1 MSNAGLRLPSDNEA
15 KEHAMNLPAMRS
27 GQLWSFP
34 RLFGRLL
41 LLLAALIGLGAASGN
56 ALAQARY
63 QAAGVAVA
71 SLDWP
76 THAVNDVALLFVE
89 TAGGQV
95 PTLSVP
101 AGFVEV
107 TGSPQATG
115 AGAAGTR
122 ITVFWARATSTTMA
136 SPTIVGPA
144 DHMYAR
150 IITYRGVVT
159 AGNPWDVTGGGVK
172 AAASTSVTVTGVTTT
187 VANARIVQAVA
198 RDNDSAAAA
207 FSAETNANLTGIAE
221 RNDAGTTI
229 GGGGGLGIWDGLK
242 ATAGATGNTTANVA
256 SSINAFFTIALR
268 PQGAAAPTYQAAGTQ
283 YMGSGSNALSPDWPA
298 HSTNDVALLF
308 VESAGDQP
316 VTLSVPAGFVEVLNS
331 PQATGTT
338 AAGTRLTVFW
348 ARATSSAMTAPTI
361 ADPGDHVWARIITYR
376 GVVHSGNPWDV
387 TGGGVK
393 AAASTSVTVTGVTT
407 TAANTLVVQAV
418 ARHDDRATA
427 AFSAE
432 TNANLTGIAER
443 SDAGTTSNNGGGIG
457 IWDGRKATAGA
468 TGNTTA
474 NVTSSINAF
483 LTIALKSQPG
493 PIFSNAGTAVGGAG
507 NVSLTWPAHAIDD
520 VALLFVESAGGEPA
534 TLSVPAGFVQ
544 VTSSP
549 QATGTTTNGTRIT
562 VFWARATSAAMPNPT
577 VLDPGNHVYAQ
588 IITYRGVVNTGD
600 PWDITGGGVK
610 TPASTSVT
618 LSEVTTSVTDTLIVQ
633 AVARDNDSAAAAF
646 SNQTNANLT
655 GIGERSDAG
664 TTSNNGGGFA
674 IWDGYKATAGAT
686 GSTTATV
693 TSSINAFLTIALKQ
707 QVLVTPPDHYELSL
721 PAGSVACAANTVTVT
736 ACANSTNPCTLAMT
750 TLAGQTA
757 TLAVATVPAAP
768 TCALGSTSVS
778 FNASGVATTTLN
790 CSSVGDGATVTVTLS
805 AEQTPATNL
814 RKCCQGASCVTANSC
829 AVTNKTAGFIFS
841 DAADGAEADIAAQR
855 AGVASA
861 TYYLRAVKT
870 NTSTLACEAAL
881 SGNRTVDLGYECINP
896 AACTASNLMSIT
908 AGTPSATTTIARN
921 NSGSSA
927 SKTTVSMSF
936 DANGN
941 APFTLTFN
949 DVGRTKLHA
958 AKAADGSLVPPLLTA
973 LAGNTPNGFVTAPY
987 DFLVAPTGPYVAGL
1001 SFGVKATGRTSGGAT
1016 TPNFGRESPAES
1028 VALKA
1033 PTAAAAS
1040 ATNSQLVEP
1049 PSGQFG
1055 ALTAG
1060 SFTRAKCSPVSNGSV
1075 CDSALAWNEV
1085 GKLVLSA
1092 ATANV
1097 YGYLGTSSD
1106 TGLVSWGSAASVVF
1120 KPAFLT
1126 TELDAAQPC
1135 TTFTYSAQPFRIKV
1149 SAMSAANVVLATAA
1163 AITQN
1168 YTGAYAKAIT
1178 LGSDGAGACTPTT
1191 TGFSNNTL
1199 AAADFTTTPGSASTA
1214 PVTNTVAPLPIGY
1227 AQSLAAPSALTI
1239 CAKEDADTPNSHGQT
1254 QAVLAIRNGRL
1265 RLLGAYGS
1273 ELLPLYV
1280 PLRIEYYNG
1289 TTWTLSTDDACTNPL
1304 ASAFA
1309 LSGGIAANTSV
1320 SSVTLSGGS
1329 GTLKLA
1335 TPSPAATG
1343 AVDVAANL
1351 GITGTATD
1359 ASCNATSPAGTTAAN
1374 LPWLQYPWCSGKLDP
1389 NARVKF
1395 GSPKAP
1401 YIYLRERY

>member
-1 MSNAGLRLPSDNEA
+1 MNTLTSRQESLDGSHGARL
-15 KEHAMNLPAMRS
+15 
-27 GQLWSFP
+27 
-34 RLFGRLL
+34 GRLL
-41 LLLAALIGLGAASGN
+41 AAFAALIGLAVWSGN
-56 ALAQARY
+56 ALALARF

-76 THAVNDVALLFVE
+76 THAINDVALLFVE

-107 TGSPQATG
+107 TGSPQTTG

-122 ITVFWARATSTTMA
+122 ITVFWARATSTIMA

-221 RNDAGTTI
+221 RNDAGTII
-229 GGGGGLGIWDGLK
+229 GGGGGLGVWDGLK
-242 ATAGATGNTTANVA
+242 ATAGATGNTTATVA

-283 YMGSGSNALSPDWPA
+283 YLGSGSNALSPDWPA

-316 VTLSVPAGFVEVLNS
+316 VTLSVAAGFVEVLNS

-361 ADPGDHVWARIITYR
+361 ADPGDHVYARIITYR
-376 GVVHSGNPWDV
+376 GVAHTGDPWDV

-393 AAASTSVTVTGVTT
+393 AAASTSVSVTGVTT
-407 TAANTLVVQAV
+407 TVANALVVQAV
-418 ARHDDRATA
+418 ARHNDSAAA

-432 TNANLTGIAER
+432 ANANLTGIAER

-457 IWDGRKATAGA
+457 IWDGLKATAGA

-544 VTSSP
+544 VTNSP
-549 QATGTTTNGTRIT
+549 QITGAGISGTRIT

-600 PWDITGGGVK
+600 PWDITGGGIK
-610 TPASTSVT
+610 AAASTSVT
-618 LSEVTTSVTDTLIVQ
+618 VAEVTTSVTDTLIVQ
-633 AVARDNDSAAAAF
+633 AVARDNDNAAAAF
-646 SNQTNANLT
+646 SNQANANLT
-655 GIGERSDAG
+655 GIGERNDAG

-686 GSTTATV
+686 GNTTATV

-721 PAGSVACAANTVTVT
+721 PTNSVACAANTVTVT
-736 ACANSTNPCTLAMT
+736 ACANSTNPCALAMT

-757 TLAVATVPAAP
+757 TLAVSTSPVSP
-768 TCALGSTSVS
+768 TCALGATSVS
-778 FNASGVATTTLN
+778 FNATGVATTTLD
-790 CSSVGDGATVTVTLS
+790 CSTVGDGAAVTVTLS

-814 RKCCQGASCVTANSC
+814 RKCCQGASCATANSC
-829 AVTNKTAGFIFS
+829 SATNRTAGFIF
-841 DAADGAEADIAAQR
+841 AAAAGGVEADIAAQR

-861 TYYLRAVKT
+861 TYYLRAIRT

-881 SGNRTVDLGYECINP
+881 SGDNTVDLGYECINP
-896 AACTASNLMSIT
+896 AACTTSNLMSIT

-927 SKTTVSMSF
+927 SKIAVGMTF

-941 APFTLTFN
+941 APFTVTFN
-949 DVGRTKLHA
+949 DVGKAKLHA
-958 AKAADGSLVPPLLTA
+958 YKVAGGSLLTP
-973 LAGNTPNGFVTAPY
+973 LAGSTPNGFITAPY
-987 DFLVAPTGPYVAGL
+987 DFLVVPTGPYVAGT
-1001 SFGVKATGRTSGGAT
+1001 SFGAKVTARTSGAAT

-1028 VALKA
+1028 AALQA

-1040 ATNSQLVEP
+1040 ATNSQLVGP
-1049 PSGQFG
+1049 VGGQLG

-1060 SFTRAKCSPVSNGSV
+1060 SLTRAKCSPVSNGSV
-1075 CDSALAWNEV
+1075 CDPALAWNEV
-1085 GKLVLSA
+1085 GDLVLSA

-1097 YGYLGTSSD
+1097 NGYLGSLLVP
-1106 TGLVSWGSAASVVF
+1106 GLVSWGSAAAGPF

-1135 TTFTYSAQPFRIKV
+1135 TTFTYSGQPFRIKV

-1168 YTGAYAKAIT
+1168 YVSTGGYAKAVT
-1178 LGSDGAGACTPTT
+1178 LGSDDAGLCNPPTT
-1191 TGFSNNTL
+1191 TGFANNTL
-1199 AAADFTTTPGSASTA
+1199 AATDFDATPGSAST
-1214 PVTNTVAPLPIGY
+1214 PLVAPITY
-1227 AQSLAAPSALTI
+1227 TQSLGAPSALTV
-1239 CAKEDADTPNSHGQT
+1239 CAKEDADTVNSHGQT

-1280 PLRIEYYNG
+1280 PIRVEYYNG
-1289 TTWTLSTDDACTNPL
+1289 TTWALGTDDTCTNPL

-1309 LSGGIAANTSV
+1309 LSNGIAANTSI

-1335 TPSPAATG
+1335 VPSPVATG
-1343 AVDVAANL
+1343 LVDVAANL
-1351 GITGTATD
+1351 GTTGTATD
-1359 ASCNATSPAGTTAAN
+1359 TSCNPSSPAGTTAAN
-1374 LPWLQYPWCSGKLDP
+1374 LPWLQFAWCAGKLDP
-1389 NARVKF
+1389 NARIKF

-1401 YIYLRERY
+1401 YIYLRENY

>member
-1 MSNAGLRLPSDNEA
+1 
-15 KEHAMNLPAMRS
+15 MNPTAMRS
-27 GQLWSFP
+27 GQTWSFP

-122 ITVFWARATSTTMA
+122 ITVFWARATSTTMD

-159 AGNPWDVTGGGVK
+159 AGNPWNVTGGGVK
-172 AAASTSVTVTGVTTT
+172 AAASASVTVTGVTTT

-242 ATAGATGNTTANVA
+242 ATAGATGNTTATVT
-256 SSINAFFTIALR
+256 SSINAFITIALR
-268 PQGAAAPTYQAAGTQ
+268 PQVAATAPTYQAAGTQ

-298 HSTNDVALLF
+298 HTPNDVALLF

-361 ADPGDHVWARIITYR
+361 ADPGDHVWARILTYR
-376 GVVHSGNPWDV
+376 GVVHTGNPWDV

-418 ARHDDRATA
+418 ARHNDSATA

-432 TNANLTGIAER
+432 TNANLTGIVER

-457 IWDGRKATAGA
+457 IWDGRKTTAGA
-468 TGNTTA
+468 TGDTTA
-474 NVTSSINAF
+474 TVTSSINAF

-493 PIFSNAGTAVGGAG
+493 PTFNNAGTAVTGTG
-507 NVSLTWPAHAIDD
+507 NVSPAWPAHAIDD

-534 TLSVPAGFVQ
+534 TLSVAAGFLQ
-544 VTSSP
+544 VTNSP

-562 VFWARATSAAMPNPT
+562 VFWARATSAAMPSPT

-588 IITYRGVVNTGD
+588 IITFRGVVNTGD
-600 PWDITGGGVK
+600 PWNITGGGVK
-610 TPASTSVT
+610 AAASASVT
-618 LSEVTTSVTDTLIVQ
+618 VTGVTTSVTDTLIVQ
-633 AVARDNDSAAAAF
+633 AVARDNDNAAAAF
-646 SNQTNANLT
+646 SNQVNANLT
-655 GIGERSDAG
+655 GIGQRSDAG
-664 TTSNNGGGFA
+664 TTSGNGGGFA

-707 QVLVTPPDHYELSL
+707 QVLVTPPDHYELSM
-721 PAGSVACAANTVTVT
+721 PTGSVACAANAVTVT

-778 FNASGVATTTLN
+778 FNASGVATTTLD

-829 AVTNKTAGFIFS
+829 SATNKTAGFIFS
-841 DAADGAEADIAAQR
+841 DAVGGVEADIAAQR

-861 TYYLRAVKT
+861 TYYLRAIKT

-881 SGNRTVDLGYECINP
+881 SGASTVDLGYECINP
-896 AACTASNLMSIT
+896 AACTTSNLMSINGGT
-908 AGTPSATTTIARN
+908 ATTIARN

-927 SKTTVSMSF
+927 SKTTVNMSF
-936 DANGN
+936 DASGN
-941 APFTLTFN
+941 APFTVTFN
-949 DVGRTKLHA
+949 DVGKARLHA
-958 AKAADGSLVPPLLTA
+958 YKAAGGSLLTP

-987 DFLVAPTGPYVAGL
+987 DFLVVPAGPYVAGT
-1001 SFGVKATGRTSGGAT
+1001 SFGARVTARTSGGAT

-1028 VALKA
+1028 VLLQA

-1040 ATNSQLVEP
+1040 ATNSQLAGPVG
-1049 PSGQFG
+1049 GQFG

-1060 SFTRAKCSPVSNGSV
+1060 SLTRAKCSPVSNGSV
-1075 CDSALAWNEV
+1075 CDPALAWSEV
-1085 GKLVLSA
+1085 GDLVLSA
-1092 ATANV
+1092 ATANAL
-1097 YGYLGTSSD
+1097 GYLGSLLVP
-1106 TGLVSWGSAASVVF
+1106 GLVSWGSAAAGPF
-1120 KPAFLT
+1120 KPAFLK
-1126 TELDAAQPC
+1126 TELDTAQPC
-1135 TTFTYSAQPFRIKV
+1135 TAFTYSGQPFRIKV
-1149 SAMSAANVVLATAA
+1149 SAMSAANAVLATPA

-1168 YTGAYAKAIT
+1168 YTGAYAKAMT
-1178 LGSDGAGACTPTT
+1178 LGSDSAGACTPTT

-1199 AAADFTTTPGSASTA
+1199 AAADFTATPGSASTA
-1214 PVTNTVAPLPIGY
+1214 PETNTAAPLPISY
-1227 AQSLAAPSALTI
+1227 AQSLAAPSALTV
-1239 CAKEDADTPNSHGQT
+1239 CAKEDADTVNSHGQT

-1273 ELLPLYV
+1273 ELLPLLV
-1280 PLRIEYYNG
+1280 PIRIEYYNG
-1289 TTWTLSTDDACTNPL
+1289 TTWTTSTDDACTTPL

-1335 TPSPAATG
+1335 APSPATG

-1359 ASCNATSPAGTTAAN
+1359 ASCNAISPLGTIAAN